1 MMPLLS
7 SDYLMEIYRLKTL
20 VRYNHRLRLT
30 NESVAEHSFFTALFV
45 LEICDKLS
53 ISGELKA
60 KSIEYALLHDVPETI
75 ISDIPSDVKD
85 LSETLR
91 MLLQIFEDSFME
103 DNYPDYAL
111 YSKDE
116 EIFSIVKLADLYSVR
131 QYCMVEAA
139 LGNKTLDFA
148 DAVNERID
156 RLEEELIKRFTA
168 KGDCDII

>member
-7 SDYLMEIYRLKTL
+7 NDYLMEIYRLKTL

-85 LSETLR
+85 LSESLR
-91 MLLQIFEDSFME
+91 MLLQTFEDSFME
-103 DNYPDYAL
+103 TNYPAYAL
-111 YSKDE
+111 YNKDD
-116 EIFSIVKLADLYSVR
+116 EIFAIVKLADLYSVR

-156 RLEEELIKRFTA
+156 RLEEELIKRFTN
-168 KGDCDII
+168 KNDCDII

>member
-1 MMPLLS
+1 MMPLLTN
-7 SDYLMEIYRLKTL
+7 DYLMEVYKLKTL

-53 ISGELKA
+53 IEGKLKA
-60 KSIEYALLHDVPETI
+60 KCIEYALLHDVPETI
-75 ISDIPSDVKD
+75 LSDVPSDVKD

-103 DNYPDYAL
+103 DNYPNYTSH
-111 YSKDE
+111 SKDE
-116 EIFSIVKLADLYSVR
+116 EILSVVKLADLYSVR

-139 LGNKTLDFA
+139 LGTKTLDFA

-156 RLEEELIKRFTA
+156 RLEEELIKRFTN
-168 KGDCDII
+168 KNDCDII

>member
-7 SDYLMEIYRLKTL
+7 NDYLMEIYRLKTL
-20 VRYNHRLRLT
+20 VRYNPRLRLT

-53 ISGELKA
+53 IKGELKA
-60 KSIEYALLHDVPETI
+60 KCIEYALLHDIPEI
-75 ISDIPSDVKD
+75 ILSDVPYDVKN

-91 MLLQIFEDSFME
+91 MLLQTFENSFME
-103 DNYPDYAL
+103 TNYPDYAL
-111 YSKDE
+111 HSKDL
-116 EIFSIVKLADLYSVR
+116 EIFSVVKLADLYSVR

-148 DAVNERID
+148 DAVNERTD
-156 RLEEELIKRFTA
+156 RLEKELIKRFTA
-168 KGDCDII
+168 EDDCGII

>member
-7 SDYLMEIYRLKTL
+7 NDYLMEIYRLKTL

-45 LEICDKLS
+45 LEICDRLN

-75 ISDIPSDVKD
+75 ISDVPSDVKD
-85 LSETLR
+85 LSESLR
-91 MLLQIFEDSFME
+91 MLLQTFEDSFME
-103 DNYPDYAL
+103 TNYPVYAL
-111 YSKDE
+111 YSKDD
-116 EIFSIVKLADLYSVR
+116 EIFAIVKLADLYSVR

-156 RLEEELIKRFTA
+156 RLEEELIKRFTN
-168 KGDCDII
+168 KNDCGII

>member
-1 MMPLLS
+1 MPLLS
-7 SDYLMEIYRLKTL
+7 NDYLMEIYRLKTL

-53 ISGELKA
+53 VEGELKA
-60 KSIEYALLHDVPETI
+60 KCIEYALLHDVPETI
-75 ISDIPSDVKD
+75 LSDVPSDVKD

-103 DNYPDYAL
+103 DNYPDYAFH
-111 YSKDE
+111 SKDE

-156 RLEEELIKRFTA
+156 RLEEELIKRFTN
-168 KGDCDII
+168 KNDCGII

>member
-7 SDYLMEIYRLKTL
+7 NDYLMEIYRLKTL

-75 ISDIPSDVKD
+75 LSDVPSDVKD
-85 LSETLR
+85 LSESLR
-91 MLLQIFEDSFME
+91 MLLQTFEDSFME
-103 DNYPDYAL
+103 TNYPDYAL
-111 YSKDE
+111 YNKDD
-116 EIFSIVKLADLYSVR
+116 EIFAIVKLADLYSVR

-156 RLEEELIKRFTA
+156 RLEKELIKRFTA
-168 KGDCDII
+168 EDDCGII

>member
-7 SDYLMEIYRLKTL
+7 NDYLMEIYKLKTL

-53 ISGELKA
+53 IEGELKA
-60 KSIEYALLHDVPETI
+60 KCIEYALLHDVPETI
-75 ISDIPSDVKD
+75 LSDVPSDVKN

-103 DNYPDYAL
+103 DNYPNYTSH
-111 YSKDE
+111 SKDE
-116 EIFSIVKLADLYSVR
+116 ELLSVVKLADLYSVR
-131 QYCMVEAA
+131 QYCMVEAV

-156 RLEEELIKRFTA
+156 RLEKELIKRFTSA
-168 KGDCDII
+168 ANSI

>member
-7 SDYLMEIYRLKTL
+7 NDYLMEIYRLKTL

-45 LEICDKLS
+45 LEICDRLN

-75 ISDIPSDVKD
+75 ISDVPSDVKD

-111 YSKDE
+111 HSKDE
-116 EIFSIVKLADLYSVR
+116 EIFSVVKLADLYSVR

-156 RLEEELIKRFTA
+156 RLEGELIKRFTN
-168 KGDCDII
+168 KNDCGII

>member
-1 MMPLLS
+1 MPLLTN
-7 SDYLMEIYRLKTL
+7 DYLMEVYKLKTL

-75 ISDIPSDVKD
+75 ISDVPSDVKD
-85 LSETLR
+85 LSESMR
-91 MLLQIFEDSFME
+91 MLLQTLEDNFME
-103 DNYPDYAL
+103 ENYPDYTL
-111 YSKDE
+111 HSKNDK
-116 EIFSIVKLADLYSVR
+116 IFRIVKLADLYSVR

-139 LGNKTLDFA
+139 LGNKTFEFVDG
-148 DAVNERID
+148 VNKRID
-156 RLEEELIKRFTA
+156 ELEKELIKRFTSA
-168 KGDCDII
+168 ANSI

>member
-7 SDYLMEIYRLKTL
+7 NDYLMEVYKLKTL

-53 ISGELKA
+53 IKGELKA
-60 KSIEYALLHDVPETI
+60 KCIEYALLHDVPETI
-75 ISDIPSDVKD
+75 LSDIPSDVKD

-103 DNYPDYAL
+103 DNYPNYTSH
-111 YSKDE
+111 SKDE
-116 EIFSIVKLADLYSVR
+116 EILSVVKLADLYSVR

-156 RLEEELIKRFTA
+156 RLEKELIKRFTA
-168 KGDCDII
+168 EGDCGII